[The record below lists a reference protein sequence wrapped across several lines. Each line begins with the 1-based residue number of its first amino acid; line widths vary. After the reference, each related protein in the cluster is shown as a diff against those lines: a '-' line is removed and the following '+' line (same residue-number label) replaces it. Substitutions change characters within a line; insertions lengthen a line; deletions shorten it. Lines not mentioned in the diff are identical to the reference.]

1 MESDVQG
8 ERERTIHERA
18 YFLWEEEGRPNGK
31 HLEHWLRAETEIDQE
46 PVAGVTNNGKFIAA
60 SLKRQVY
67 SPRSGRRRSE
77 CRFGQFVARP
87 GIADYLSA
95 SAARARGPVR
105 HPAATGQSGH
115 LVRSGGGSVVVVIP
129 RPGAVWSSQSPLAS
143 GPTEAAEAPRDHA
156 SPRR

>member
-67 SPRSGRRRSE
+67 SPRSGRRRSSGE
-77 CRFGQFVARP
+77 GGQNAP
-87 GIADYLSA
+87 
-95 SAARARGPVR
+95 
-105 HPAATGQSGH
+105 
-115 LVRSGGGSVVVVIP
+115 SVN
-129 RPGAVWSSQSPLAS
+129 S
-143 GPTEAAEAPRDHA
+143 
-156 SPRR
+156 